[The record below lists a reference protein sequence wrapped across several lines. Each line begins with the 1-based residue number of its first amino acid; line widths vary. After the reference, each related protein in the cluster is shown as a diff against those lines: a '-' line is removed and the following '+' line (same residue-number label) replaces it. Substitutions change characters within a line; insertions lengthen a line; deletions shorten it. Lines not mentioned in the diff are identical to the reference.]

1 MPKRTTTSIA
11 IAALAVDLGGGEAPA
26 EFRFIPAGEFRSRD
40 GRPTECPAWVCT
52 EEDGRRIVAELAAQS
67 DAAVIDWE
75 HATLRRKE
83 IGKAPAAGWFKD
95 AEWRDDGIW
104 LKGVDWTA
112 LAAQEIVNKEYRYIS
127 PVFSYDQKT
136 GRVGHVFHAALTNFA
151 GIDGLTDLAACA
163 AEVFDIANQTLT
175 ETPNMDELLEE
186 MRWLLNLPV
195 GATKEDILAQLQ
207 KIQEQ
212 IKTNAGTAVAA
223 NGCDL
228 EMIVNGFAEAQT
240 KIAALSAE
248 VGSPDPAKFVPIAAL
263 SALQT
268 EHATQGEELKALKEG
283 VSVAALNAEIARGE
297 ELRKITPALKAW
309 AADLGKSNLAA
320 LTAFIDSA
328 PAVVPEGSQT
338 NGQAPVG
345 GDKHEQTPLA
355 IAALAAE
362 YQAEQANKGF
372 SVTTVQAVAHVTQK
386 KGA

>member
-11 IAALAVDLGGGEAPA
+11 IAALAVDLGGGEAPS

-127 PVFSYDQKT
+127 PVFSFDQKT
-136 GRVGHVFHAALTNFA
+136 GRLLKVFHAALTNFA

-186 MRWLLNLPV
+186 MCWLLNLPV

-207 KIQEQ
+207 KIAAQ
-212 IKTNAGTAVAA
+212 IKANDPAVAA
-223 NGCDL
+223 NGFDL
-228 EMIVNGFAEAQT
+228 EKALIGSQEQ
-240 KIAALSAE
+240 IAALSAQI
-248 VGSPDPAKFVPIAAL
+248 GSVDPEKFVPVEVVNDLRATNAALSSQINELSSGGATVALNAVIEGALADGKLTPAMESWARDLGTKNLASLSAFIDAAPAVVKPGQSQTAGLAVSAPTSGVAAL
-263 SALQT
+263 SADVKKICSQL
-268 EHATQGEELKALKEG
+268 G
-283 VSVAALNAEIARGE
+283 VSEADY
-297 ELRKITPALKAW
+297 LK
-309 AADLGKSNLAA
+309 
-320 LTAFIDSA
+320 T
-328 PAVVPEGSQT
+328 T
-338 NGQAPVG
+338 
-345 GDKHEQTPLA
+345 
-355 IAALAAE
+355 
-362 YQAEQANKGF
+362 QAEA
-372 SVTTVQAVAHVTQK
+372 SA
-386 KGA
+386 

>member
-1 MPKRTTTSIA
+1 MAKRTTTSIA
-11 IAALAVDLGGGEAPA
+11 IAALAVDLGGGEAPS
-26 EFRFIPAGEFRSRD
+26 EFRFIPAGAFVSRD

-52 EEDGRRIVAELAAQS
+52 EEDGRRIVADLAAQS
-67 DAAVIDWE
+67 DAAVIDYE
-75 HATLRRKE
+75 HSTLRRKE

-112 LAAQEIVNKEYRYIS
+112 LAAQEIVNKEYRYVS

-136 GRVGHVFHAALTNFA
+136 GRVLKVFHAALTNFA

-163 AEVFDIANQTLT
+163 AEVFDIATQPQT
-175 ETPNMDELLEE
+175 ETPHMEELLEQL
-186 MRWLLNLPV
+186 RWMLNLPV
-195 GATKEDILAQLQ
+195 GATQEDILAQLQ
-207 KIQEQ
+207 KIQDQ
-212 IKTNAGTAVAA
+212 IKTNAGAAVAA

-228 EMIVNGFAEAQT
+228 EMIVKGFADAQT

-248 VGSPDPAKFVPIAAL
+248 VGSPDPAKFVPVAAL
-263 SALQT
+263 SALQA
-268 EHATQGEELKALKEG
+268 EHAAQGEELKTLKDGTAL
-283 VSVAALNAEIARGE
+283 AALNAEIARGE

-309 AADLGKSNLAA
+309 ATDLGKTNLAA
-320 LTAFIDSA
+320 LTSFIDSA
-328 PAVVPEGSQT
+328 PAVVPDGSQT
-338 NGQAPVG
+338 NGQAPG
-345 GDKHEQTPLA
+345 GGNNHEQTPEA

-362 YQAEQANKGF
+362 YQADQANKGF